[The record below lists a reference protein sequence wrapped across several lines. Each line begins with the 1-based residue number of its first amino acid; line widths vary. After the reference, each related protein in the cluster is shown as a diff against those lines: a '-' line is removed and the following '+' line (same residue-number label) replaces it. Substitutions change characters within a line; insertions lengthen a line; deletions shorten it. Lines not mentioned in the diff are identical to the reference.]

1 MSRKTKD
8 FIIIGFAL
16 FSLFFGAGNLIFP
29 PKLGQLVGIHYYL
42 GIIGFCATGVLIPF
56 LGLVACIKNHGNFEE
71 LSLPVG
77 KKFSKIFSI
86 ILVLLIG
93 PLIAIPRTV
102 ATTFSLA
109 IQPNFHNSNIIEFLV
124 VFLLIDF
131 FLVIRPSSIIELVG
145 TYLTPILLIILL
157 GLIIKGVISPIST
170 YSTFQPINAF
180 SKSLTEGYET
190 MDTIASIIFA
200 SLIMGTIK
208 KKGYKRE
215 EKIILVAKSS
225 IIAIIGLCVVYGGL
239 IYLGSRTGTLG
250 NNMSNATLLLFI
262 SKQLLGK
269 LGTIGIEV
277 VLAIGCI
284 ATSIGLLSASAEF
297 FVRISNHKIKY
308 NYAVIAMLIVT
319 GFIASAGLGKI
330 ISISTV
336 ILDIAYPV
344 TIVIIILNLIKPIIK
359 SNFVFKL
366 CAYVTLIVSILDEI
380 PSLAPIMKHIPLTNL
395 GFGWVLPFIISFII
409 GNLIFAKNID
419 DDNDTNYTGELTT

>member
-29 PKLGQLVGIHYYL
+29 PKLGQLVGTQYYL

-56 LGLVACIKNHGNFEE
+56 LGLVACMKNHGNFEE

-77 KKFSKIFSI
+77 KNFSKVFSI
-86 ILVLLIG
+86 TLVLLIG
-93 PLIAIPRTV
+93 PLIAIPRTA

-109 IQPNFHNSNIIEFLV
+109 IHPNFHGSNIVEFLV

-131 FLVIRPSSIIELVG
+131 FLVIKPSGIIELVG

-157 GLIIKGVISPIST
+157 GLIIKGVISPIDT
-170 YSTFQPINAF
+170 YSTFQPVDAF
-180 SKSLTEGYET
+180 SKSLTEGYQT

-200 SLIMGTIK
+200 SLIMGTIR

-250 NNMSNATLLLFI
+250 NGMSNATLLLFI
-262 SKQLLGK
+262 SKEVLGK
-269 LGTIGIEV
+269 FGTIAIEI

-297 FVRISNHKIKY
+297 FVRISNNKIKY
-308 NYAVIAMLIVT
+308 NYAVITMLIIT
-319 GFIASAGLGKI
+319 GIIASAGLGKI
-330 ISISTV
+330 ISVSTV

-366 CAYVTLIVSILDEI
+366 CAYVTLIVSVLDEI
-380 PSLAPIMKHIPLTNL
+380 PSLTPIMNHIPLTTL
-395 GFGWVLPFIISFII
+395 GFGWILPFIIAFII
-409 GNLIFAKNID
+409 GNLIPIKNID
-419 DDNDTNYTGELTT
+419 DDDNYTNELIA